1 MKRFQWVFACVSDVF
16 LLLQNGTILTPLVML
31 LYWVYRLLLIANK
44 RILSRMICGWS
55 TATRIAQYASNDR
68 DERNIMRFCNAL
80 DAPITELCN
89 FENALWTSLS
99 DCAGSYVTAMCLRRE
114 AMAVFIILWHN
125 RVVVGQRQAG
135 LDGFIVKWCCF
146 LNVQNTSLVN
156 KMCLSLN

>member
-1 MKRFQWVFACVSDVF
+1 MLERWTNFV
-16 LLLQNGTILTPLVML
+16 LLVTAELGVGT
-31 LYWVYRLLLIANK
+31 LLLIANK

-55 TATRIAQYASNDR
+55 TATRIAQYARNDR

-99 DCAGSYVTAMCLRRE
+99 DGAGSYVTAMCLRRE

-125 RVVVGQRQAG
+125 RVAVGQRQAG
-135 LDGFIVKWCCF
+135 LDGFIVKWFCFPHAQKHFNCKENYIAYFPFIKCC
-146 LNVQNTSLVN
+146 LWL
-156 KMCLSLN
+156 